1 MLRPESVHRT
11 HHMGWLRCDKSLD
24 IHSHNWLPTSLQNTP
39 IQHSTHHKNQT
50 LANGFYKGHFANV
63 IECTTSSSS
72 LMKFRFGLNC
82 NRSSAR

>member
-50 LANGFYKGHFANV
+50 LANGFYKPNPRQFIMVSSYLTFAK
-63 IECTTSSSS
+63 TSV
-72 LMKFRFGLNC
+72 G
-82 NRSSAR
+82 

>member
-1 MLRPESVHRT
+1 MHRAN
-11 HHMGWLRCDKSLD
+11 HMGWLRCDKLLD
-24 IHSHNWLPTSLQNTP
+24 IHGHNSLPTLRQNTP

-50 LANGFYKGHFANV
+50 LTNEFYKGHFANV
-63 IECTTSSSS
+63 IERTTSSSS